1 MLAPPLTGAGAPLG
15 GRAPQVENPCS
26 NRPVCLCVFS
36 GFTNCMR
43 ESVNLSSWPCQE
55 KWAFWIVLLFCL
67 EEYRHDCIF
76 WATASSC
83 FGFCFLALS
92 KSCSISLPDPVLK
105 LLQVVF
111 TLNLIYLILLLHCRS
126 FITFYYL
133 ALNRS
138 MFTPTCTSVSPVDSC
153 LPRHLGSNDWEVSDK
168 NRKLCFILFC
178 IPLFLIR
185 VL

>member
-1 MLAPPLTGAGAPLG
+1 
-15 GRAPQVENPCS
+15 
-26 NRPVCLCVFS
+26 
-36 GFTNCMR
+36 MR

-126 FITFYYL
+126 FITFYDL

-138 MFTPTCTSVSPVDSC
+138 MFAPTCTSVSPVDSC
-153 LPRHLGSNDWEVSDK
+153 LPRHLGSNAWEVSDK
-168 NRKLCFILFC
+168 NRKLCFILFLHPFVFNKGSLKRITLWPRTRVGYRLNFIDSDYDSAYRFLVS
-178 IPLFLIR
+178 IPIR
-185 VL
+185 